1 MAGSNQATNLSGM
14 LTQMGQ
20 TLGRDRDI
28 SSITR
33 GIENMSRPDSTGEG
47 GMLALA
53 DWQTRMGRA
62 QEAAVTANLIQQEEV
77 KRQAMADASSEQTDK
92 MWTAN
97 YGRLVGERA
106 KAVQDQ
112 NFGLVNEID
121 RKLAAAGPQTEKQL
135 LAANRFGE
143 SIKAQDTAIAGA
155 RSVADVEAYDKLSR
169 QQEEY
174 RAKAAAAAPG
184 SPEAQR
190 YQQIVDG
197 MERSKEKILLSNPDA
212 VKAMKDIDDLKAS
225 QAGNMEKAKELD
237 ASQQLWA
244 EAAKGKEALQA
255 FLDDNPELAKYAGNV
270 LESMNKLEEERAK
283 VLASPPSVEKNNEL
297 ATELKKDFAT
307 IPGLTKTE
315 QTQFDKR
322 VDALTKSGL
331 LLPKDAQ
338 EELLK
343 LKATV
348 YTRAG
353 QVADIQRAAEA
364 GERAKMS
371 SAANSIAMR
380 TVTKAERTAAK
391 DLIPGKLAALYD
403 YQTLPDFQ
411 QTEIDEVAKDQK
423 RMGVPGLETFYQ
435 YDASGK
441 VALDKDG
448 KLARNPNFGNNAT
461 SKGVEQYF
469 D

>member
-1 MAGSNQATNLSGM
+1 MAGNNQATNLSGM

-33 GIENMSRPDSTGEG
+33 GIENMSRPDSTSEG

-77 KRQAMADASSEQTDK
+77 KRQAMADSASEQTDQL
-92 MWTAN
+92 WTAN
-97 YGRLVGERA
+97 YGRLVGDRA
-106 KAVQDQ
+106 KAVQGQ

-135 LAANRFGE
+135 IAANRFGD

-174 RAKAAAAAPG
+174 RAKAAAATPG

-197 MERSKEKILLSNPDA
+197 MERSKEKILQTNPDA

-237 ASQQLWA
+237 ASQKLWA

-255 FLDDNPELAKYAGNV
+255 FLDDNPDLAPYSANV
-270 LESMNKLEEERAK
+270 LESINKLEDEKAK
-283 VLASPPSVEKNNEL
+283 VLATPPSVEKNKEL
-297 ATELKKDFAT
+297 ATELKDSFAT
-307 IPGLTKTE
+307 IPGLSETEKTLFNNRVEGITKT
-315 QTQFDKR
+315 
-322 VDALTKSGL
+322 GL
-331 LLPKDAQ
+331 LLPKEAQ

-353 QVADIQRAAEA
+353 QIADIQRAAEA
-364 GERAKMS
+364 GERAKMNS
-371 SAANSIAMR
+371 TANSIAMR
-380 TVTKAERTAAK
+380 TVTKAERTAAA
-391 DLIPGKLAALYD
+391 DLIPGKVASY
-403 YQTLPDFQ
+403 YNYGTLPDYQ
-411 QTEIDEVAKDQK
+411 KTEIDEVAKDQK

-435 YDASGK
+435 YDANGK

-448 KLARNPNFGNNAT
+448 KLARNPNYGNNAT
-461 SKGVEQYF
+461 SNGVDQYF